1 MFEEIFLASSRIAA
15 YRKAVGDESI
25 KEIKKIAKPLR
36 GLRVVHVNSTAKAGG
51 GGVAEILRSLLPLM
65 RDVGLNAKWTIIT
78 PPKEFF
84 GVTQKIHDSLQGSHS
99 GLSDD
104 DKKLYIETG
113 KKIAESFKKEK
124 ADVWIFHD
132 PQPLAIPFF
141 ADRLKSAISRIHID
155 LSSPNKD
162 TWNFLLPFFE
172 PYKKIIFSMDE
183 FVNPKIP
190 REKVKIF
197 APAIDPLISKNKAL
211 PRSVAKRVIASH
223 NIHPDKPLIAQISR
237 FDRWKDP
244 IGVIKAFY
252 IAKNEIPDLQLVLL
266 GLMLASDNPR
276 SATVLKRVQRY
287 VRGDPANIHLLYDP
301 EEIKTE
307 NETLVNAFQAGSDVV
322 IQKSIKEGFGLTVTE
337 AMWKGKP
344 VIGGRAGGI
353 KLQIKDGRNGFLV
366 SSPEECGQ
374 RIVELIKN
382 PALSRRMGRRARES
396 VKKKFLIP
404 RLLRDYLNLFKEV
417 LE

>member
-162 TWNFLLPFFE
+162 T
-172 PYKKIIFSMDE
+172 
-183 FVNPKIP
+183 
-190 REKVKIF
+190 
-197 APAIDPLISKNKAL
+197 
-211 PRSVAKRVIASH
+211 
-223 NIHPDKPLIAQISR
+223 
-237 FDRWKDP
+237 
-244 IGVIKAFY
+244 
-252 IAKNEIPDLQLVLL
+252 
-266 GLMLASDNPR
+266 
-276 SATVLKRVQRY
+276 
-287 VRGDPANIHLLYDP
+287 
-301 EEIKTE
+301 
-307 NETLVNAFQAGSDVV
+307 
-322 IQKSIKEGFGLTVTE
+322 
-337 AMWKGKP
+337 
-344 VIGGRAGGI
+344 
-353 KLQIKDGRNGFLV
+353 
-366 SSPEECGQ
+366 
-374 RIVELIKN
+374 
-382 PALSRRMGRRARES
+382 
-396 VKKKFLIP
+396 
-404 RLLRDYLNLFKEV
+404 
-417 LE
+417 